1 MKATLRCSMMLLL
14 ASLAMAQTPSR
25 YSELYRP
32 QYHFSPPQNF
42 MNDANGMVFFQGEY
56 HLFYQHNPLGNI
68 WGHMSWG
75 HAVSS
80 DMVHW
85 QNLPVAIPEA
95 KDYMIFSGSAVVD
108 EHNASGLC
116 GIQPCLIAMYT
127 AHKEGW
133 QRQNLAFS
141 LDRGRT
147 WKDYPGN
154 PVVDEK
160 KPDHR
165 DPKVFWYEPEK
176 KWVLVTV
183 FADERQAVF
192 YESKDL
198 KKWKRLSIF
207 GPAGTTEGQWEC
219 PDLVELPVEGTDQ
232 KKWVLIISR
241 NPGAPQGGTG
251 VQYFV
256 GHFDGKTFTN
266 ETPDAQK
273 LWVDYGKDFYAT
285 QRFADLP
292 ADDHRVIWMG
302 WLGNWKYA
310 NQEPTSPWRGVQSIP
325 REMFLRK
332 CDTGY
337 CLGQHPVRELESLR
351 AGGLTAVFEAMKKS
365 KMWVAQRPAI
375 EFEAEISTDREARLV
390 ITDIGNKS
398 VSIGF
403 DPIAKH
409 IYVDRTKSGEVNFNP
424 DFPGRHVAPITSG
437 SSLKLH
443 VFLDGTTLEIFAN
456 DGDRV
461 MSERVYL
468 DGSVNLGLQS
478 ESPNAKARLQVWRLK
493 SIWSK

>member
-1 MKATLRCSMMLLL
+1 MRLAALLFAFL
-14 ASLAMAQTPSR
+14 SSVAFGQAR

-56 HLFYQHNPLGNI
+56 HLFYQHNPEGNV

-75 HAVSS
+75 HAVSP

-85 QNLPVAIPEA
+85 NNLPVAIPEH
-95 KDYMIFSGSAVVD
+95 KDYMIFSGSSVVD
-108 EHNASGLC
+108 RNNSSGLC
-116 GIQPCLIAMYT
+116 GKEPCLVAIYT

-133 QRQNLAFS
+133 QRQNIAYS

-147 WKDYPGN
+147 WKDYEGN

-160 KPDHR
+160 KPDFR
-165 DPKVFWYEPEK
+165 DPKMFWYEPQK

-183 FADERQAVF
+183 FADERLARF
-192 YESKDL
+192 YESRDL
-198 KKWKRLSIF
+198 KTWKFMSEF

-219 PDLVELPVEGTDQ
+219 PDLVELPIEGTTQ

-256 GHFDGKTFTN
+256 GNFDGNKFTN
-266 ETPDAQK
+266 ETPDSTK
-273 LWVDYGKDFYAT
+273 LWIDWGKDFYAT

-292 ADDHRVIWMG
+292 STDKRVIWMG

-310 NQEPTSPWRGVQSIP
+310 NQEPTSPWRGIQSIP
-325 REMFLRK
+325 REMFLRR
-332 CDTGY
+332 CETGY
-337 CLGQHPVRELESLR
+337 CVG
-351 AGGLTAVFEAMKKS
+351 
-365 KMWVAQRPAI
+365 QRPIHELQTLRGRVQSFKTGSKLSLPNASF
-375 EFEAEISTDREARLV
+375 EFDAQLQSDQDTRLA
-390 ITDIGNKS
+390 ITDSKGKS
-398 VSIGF
+398 VLIGF
-403 DPIAKH
+403 DPAAKQ
-409 IYVDRTKSGEVNFNP
+409 IYIDRTNSGEANFSP
-424 DFPGRHVAPITSG
+424 DFPGKHAGSIASG
-437 SSLKLH
+437 NKVRLH
-443 VFLDGTTLEIFAN
+443 VFVDQTTIELFAN

-468 DGSVNLGLQS
+468 TGPVTIEQNRPGNLTGQLWEMHSVW
-478 ESPNAKARLQVWRLK
+478 KK
-493 SIWSK
+493 